1 MSKIA
6 PTLQHFVSARTCHQ
20 GECGGDA
27 ECEKVEKELRALL
40 AVARAAK
47 GLTGYLG
54 SDSPGVNRWEL
65 SRPEASIVL
74 ALARLE
80 KVSR

>member
-40 AVARAAK
+40 AVARAARHYRIQDCSP
-47 GLTGYLG
+47 LATG
-54 SDSPGVNRWEL
+54 R
-65 SRPEASIVL
+65 EASAARSLDRAI
-74 ALARLE
+74 ARLE